1 MHLNMKYPEIGRLMM
16 AYDKKFKAFMKTA
29 LRKRELTVA
38 EMLVMLSLSEADG
51 QTQDQLLSQISY
63 DKSVMARTTQSLEAR
78 GCITRSDN
86 PEDRRSWLF
95 HLAEPGREML
105 PDIIQALRDWC
116 TLAFTGISDDDTEKL
131 LEIMIKV
138 YNNLDLQPEK

>member
-63 DKSVMARTTQSLEAR
+63 DKSVMPMTLIEASVFSFFQRTETPAFSNTSESISCPIAPMMMSQ
-78 GCITRSDN
+78 
-86 PEDRRSWLF
+86 
-95 HLAEPGREML
+95 GR
-105 PDIIQALRDWC
+105 IC
-116 TLAFTGISDDDTEKL
+116 SSF
-131 LEIMIKV
+131 
-138 YNNLDLQPEK
+138 